1 MIPTLPGWKW
11 VNHQI
16 YWKHYNKCKHGDG
29 LFSFIFSSVLKMR
42 VFILTYEIV
51 QEQEEDK
58 GKLLSI
64 EVDNWSQDTDLVVF

>member
-1 MIPTLPGWKW
+1 
-11 VNHQI
+11 
-16 YWKHYNKCKHGDG
+16 
-29 LFSFIFSSVLKMR
+29 MR

-64 EVDNWSQDTDLVVF
+64 EVDNWSQNTDLVVFSACR